1 MNWLS
6 SFLKPNPSVSVIV
19 LEGEI
24 GQKKS
29 LSLTKIKKKI
39 EKAFK
44 KPNLLAVALQINSNG
59 GSPVQSSSSPTTS
72 LPGTITTYL
81 LNQLKSS
88 SHLKMKVC
96 PSFKMVVLFRS
107 KTTGVPM
114 FAFAEDCAGED
125 SLVKNCTSFHI

>member
-29 LSLTKIKKKI
+29 LSLKKIKKKI

-44 KPNLLAVALQINSNG
+44 KPNLVAVALQINSRG
-59 GSPVQSSSSPTTS
+59 GSPVQSQLIANYLVAWYNIYISSQPTEVFVA
-72 LPGTITTYL
+72 LED
-81 LNQLKSS
+81 
-88 SHLKMKVC
+88 KMC
-96 PSFKMVVLFRS
+96 PSYKMVVLFRS
-107 KTTGVPM
+107 KATGVPI
-114 FAFAEDCAGED
+114 FAFAEDCVGED
-125 SLVKNCTSFHI
+125 SFVKNCTSFHI

>member
-1 MNWLS
+1 MDRLS
-6 SFLKPNPSVSVIV
+6 SFLKTKPSVSVIV

-59 GSPVQSSSSPTTS
+59 GSPVQSQ
-72 LPGTITTYL
+72 LIANYL
-81 LNQLKSS
+81 VARYIQYILIFSTN
-88 SHLKMKVC
+88 
-96 PSFKMVVLFRS
+96 
-107 KTTGVPM
+107 
-114 FAFAEDCAGED
+114 
-125 SLVKNCTSFHI
+125 

>member
-1 MNWLS
+1 MDWLS

-59 GSPVQSSSSPTTS
+59 GSPVQSQLIANYLVARYNIYISSQS
-72 LPGTITTYL
+72 
-81 LNQLKSS
+81 NE
-88 SHLKMKVC
+88 V
-96 PSFKMVVLFRS
+96 FV
-107 KTTGVPM
+107 
-114 FAFAEDCAGED
+114 AFEDECVRKA
-125 SLVKNCTSFHI
+125 